1 MVSPRTDRHQPKKTA
16 GGARRSRR
24 SSVQRRATPWGCR
37 ARRLSRTTRS
47 PSRRESRRCLGR
59 RTHQEPDLGLVGPT
73 WPHAPQQVRLP
84 ARRRCARCARCR
96 PPDRLP
102 PAVHLRSPPSG
113 PARRTRHSRRRC
125 PEPAHPSGAAAPGL
139 ETPRVRI
146 PHPTHRRGLLQ
157 QREVVHPCQCG
168 LHGQTHQRREVPA
181 RLGERRAQQREGC
194 QRARGRGV
202 LLLA

>member
-1 MVSPRTDRHQPKKTA
+1 MMSPRTDHHQPKKTA

-47 PSRRESRRCLGR
+47 PSRRESRRRLGR
-59 RTHQEPDLGLVGPT
+59 RTHREPDLGLVGPT

-139 ETPRVRI
+139 ENPRVRI
-146 PHPTHRRGLLQ
+146 PHPPHRRGLSGS
-157 QREVVHPCQCG
+157 RHF
-168 LHGQTHQRREVPA
+168 QTPPHTIHRPARHFQRRE
-181 RLGERRAQQREGC
+181 QQREGG
-194 QRARGRGV
+194 QMARGRGV
-202 LLLA
+202 RLLA